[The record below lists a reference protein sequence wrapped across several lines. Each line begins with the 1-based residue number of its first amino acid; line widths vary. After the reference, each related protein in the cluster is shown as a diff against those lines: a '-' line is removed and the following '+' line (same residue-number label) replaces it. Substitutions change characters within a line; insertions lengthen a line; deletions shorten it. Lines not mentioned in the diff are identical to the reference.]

1 MHVTVISPGIY
12 TYGAMLIAGIIKTNR
27 IGVSLQ
33 KELKAGTKDTVFL
46 SLYSTLHLLN
56 PEIRSF
62 IRRHRENGGVCYVGG
77 PVSAYPE
84 MILGELD
91 CNAVVLGEGEKIVAS
106 LARDGITDKT
116 TGIAFRSGESL
127 VVRPASP
134 PASIEHPLPFIPKD
148 IGMQNVRGASAYIE
162 THRGCSGACT
172 FCQVPRF
179 FGHSIRSREI
189 PMIIEEVKAFKK
201 AGARRLSISGGTGS
215 LYKTR
220 DGKVNT
226 EAFVELLAAL
236 AGVMGRENVSS
247 PDIRVD
253 CINEEVLDAIRRYT
267 IGWVFFGIESASD
280 EILRQMG
287 KGVKVEQVREA
298 VARCRRHGLK
308 VAGSFIVGYPTET
321 SEDFE
326 MSKDFIAEQVL
337 DDVFISIAEP
347 IPSTPLASL
356 VLRTPRD
363 TNPVFM
369 PHTGEYRTL
378 GLTEAEARCFDLTLH
393 ADMYKPGLH
402 VTTDQVFNAYVK
414 AVKQQGA
421 EIREVTDLLSK
432 YSGTC
437 QAHTP
442 ATNRNK

>member
-12 TYGAMLIAGIIKTNR
+12 TYGAMLIAGILR
-27 IGVSLQ
+27 ADRFGVSLQ
-33 KELKAGTKDTVFL
+33 NELKAGSKDTVFL

-56 PEIRSF
+56 PAIRSF
-62 IRRHRENGGVCYVGG
+62 VSRHRNGGGVCYVGG

-84 MILGELD
+84 IVLGELD
-91 CNAVVLGEGEKIVAS
+91 CTAVVLGEGEKTVVS
-106 LARDGITDKT
+106 LARDGITDQT
-116 TGIAFRSGESL
+116 TGIAFRSGDSL

-148 IGMQNVRGASAYIE
+148 IGTQNIRGASAYLE

-179 FGHSIRSREI
+179 FGHAIRSREI
-189 PMIIEEVKAFKK
+189 PAIVAEVQAFKR
-201 AGARRLSISGGTGS
+201 AGAQRISVSGGTGS
-215 LYKTR
+215 LYKAR
-220 DGKVNT
+220 GGAVNT

-236 AGVMGRENVSS
+236 AGVMGSHNVSS

-253 CINEEVLDAIRRYT
+253 CINDEVLDAIRRYT

-287 KGVKVEQVREA
+287 KGVKVDQVREA
-298 VARCRRHGLK
+298 IARCRRHGLK

-321 SEDFE
+321 PEDYE
-326 MSKDFIAEQVL
+326 MSRDFIAEQAL

-363 TNPVFM
+363 KNPVFM
-369 PHTGEYRTL
+369 PHNGEYRTL

-421 EIREVTDLLSK
+421 EIRDVTDLLFK

-437 QAHTP
+437 P
-442 ATNRNK
+442 AQTLTMNRNE

>member
-1 MHVTVISPGIY
+1 MHITVISPGIY
-12 TYGAMLIAGIIKTNR
+12 TYGAMLIAGVLRAKKQ
-27 IGVSLQ
+27 GVTLQ
-33 KELKAGTKDTVFL
+33 KELRAGTKDTVFL

-62 IRRHRENGGVCYVGG
+62 VSRHRKGGGTCYVGG

-84 MILGELD
+84 IVLGELD
-91 CNAVVLGEGEKIVAS
+91 CDAVVLGEGEETVFS
-106 LARDGITDKT
+106 LARNGITEAT
-116 TGIAFRSGESL
+116 QGIAFRSGDSI
-127 VVRPASP
+127 VARPASP
-134 PASIEHPLPFIPKD
+134 PASIEHPLPFIPRD
-148 IGMQNVRGASAYIE
+148 IGAQDIRGASAYIE

-179 FGHSIRSREI
+179 FGHTIRSREI
-189 PMIIEEVKAFKK
+189 PAIIEEVKAFKN

-215 LYKTR
+215 LYKTK

-253 CINEEVLDAIRRYT
+253 CINDEVLEAIRKYT
-267 IGWVFFGIESASD
+267 IGWVFFGVESASD
-280 EILRQMG
+280 SILHQMG
-287 KGVKVEQVREA
+287 KGVKVQQVKDA
-298 VARCRRHGLK
+298 IAQCRQHGLH

-321 SEDFE
+321 PEDYE
-326 MSKDFIAEQVL
+326 QSKEFIAEQAL

-347 IPSTPLASL
+347 IPSTPLAAL
-356 VLRTPRD
+356 VLKTDRAK
-363 TNPVFM
+363 NPVFA
-369 PHTGEYRTL
+369 PHTGEYRSL
-378 GLTEAEARCFDLTLH
+378 GFTEAEARCFDLTLQ

-402 VTTDQVFNAYVK
+402 VTTDQVFTTYAK

-421 EIREVTDLLSK
+421 EIRQVTGLLFR
-432 YSGTC
+432 Y
-437 QAHTP
+437 Q
-442 ATNRNK
+442 

>member
-12 TYGAMLIAGIIKTNR
+12 TYGAMLIAGVLRANR
-27 IGVSLQ
+27 CGVSLQ

-56 PEIRSF
+56 PEIRTFVS
-62 IRRHRENGGVCYVGG
+62 RHRKSGGTCYVGG

-84 MILGELD
+84 MVLGELD
-91 CNAVVLGEGEKIVAS
+91 CDAVVLGEGEETVVS
-106 LARDGITDKT
+106 LARHGITDRT
-116 TGIAFRSGESL
+116 MGIAFRSGETL
-127 VVRPASP
+127 VVRNTRP
-134 PASIEHPLPFIPKD
+134 PESIEHPLPFIPKD
-148 IGMQNVRGASAYIE
+148 IGTQNIRGASAYIE

-189 PMIIEEVKAFKK
+189 PAILEEVKAFKK
-201 AGARRLSISGGTGS
+201 AGAQRLSISGGTGS

-220 DGKVNT
+220 GGEVNT
-226 EAFVELLAAL
+226 AAFVELLAAL
-236 AGVMGRENVSS
+236 AGVMGSHNVSS

-253 CINEEVLDAIRRYT
+253 CINDEVLDAIRKYT

-280 EILRQMG
+280 SILHQMG
-287 KGVKVEQVREA
+287 KGVKVRQVEEA
-298 VARCRRHGLK
+298 IAQCRQHGLK

-321 SEDFE
+321 PEDYE
-326 MSKDFIAEQVL
+326 MSKDFIAEQSL

-356 VLRTPRD
+356 VLRTDRKA
-363 TNPVFM
+363 NPVFV
-369 PHTGEYRTL
+369 PHTGDYRTL

-402 VTTDQVFNAYVK
+402 VTTDQVFNSYVK
-414 AVKQQGA
+414 AVKQQGT
-421 EIREVTDLLSK
+421 EIRQVTDLLFR
-432 YSGTC
+432 YNPQG
-437 QAHTP
+437 
-442 ATNRNK
+442 

>member
-1 MHVTVISPGIY
+1 MHLTVISPGIY
-12 TYGAMLIAGIIKTNR
+12 TYGAMLIAGILNENGFT
-27 IGVSLQ
+27 VSLK
-33 KELKAGTKDTVFL
+33 KELLAGSGDTVFL
-46 SLYSTLHLLN
+46 SLFSTLHLLD
-56 PEIRSF
+56 PKIRSF
-62 IRRHRENGGVCYVGG
+62 VSSHRKSGGTVYVGG

-84 MILGELD
+84 IVLGELG
-91 CNAVVLGEGEKIVAS
+91 CNAVVLGEGEETVLS
-106 LARDGITDKT
+106 LARYGVCNTT
-116 TGIAFRSGESL
+116 TGIAIRKDDA
-127 VVRPASP
+127 VIKRPASP
-134 PASIEHPLPFIPKD
+134 PASIEHPLPFIPAD
-148 IGMQNVRGASAYIE
+148 IGTQSVRGANAYIE

-189 PMIIEEVKAFKK
+189 PAIVEEVRAFKN
-201 AGARRLSISGGTGS
+201 AGAQRLSISGGTGS

-220 DGKVNT
+220 GGEVNT
-226 EAFVELLAAL
+226 DAFVELLGAL
-236 AGVMGRENVSS
+236 AEVMGSRNVSS

-253 CINEEVLDAIRRYT
+253 CINDEILEAIRQYT

-280 EILRQMG
+280 SVLHQMG
-287 KGVKVEQVREA
+287 KGVKVRQVKEA
-298 VARCRRHGLK
+298 IARCRQHNLH

-321 SEDFE
+321 PEDYE
-326 MSKDFIAEQVL
+326 KTRDFIAEQEL

-356 VLRTPRD
+356 VLRTGKAK
-363 TNPVFM
+363 NPVFV

-402 VTTDQVFNAYVK
+402 VTTDQVFNTYVN

-421 EIREVTDLLSK
+421 EIRQVTELLFRYPGS
-432 YSGTC
+432 C
-437 QAHTP
+437 
-442 ATNRNK
+442 